1 MQAQFF
7 DKDGI
12 KIAIVPSDSEVAF
25 YAIGTLAGAK
35 YEKKEEAGF
44 AHFVEHMFFKGTQKY
59 NWNELNHLFA
69 RYGIMQNAAT
79 SQEDITVHVSF
90 PKDEFEQAISLT
102 NEIFFNSN
110 FPDQE
115 LETERKVILR
125 EKDMYDDDPNS
136 IFMEKGTNHYFAW
149 DIAHSALGTAETINS
164 ATREKLLQYLR
175 SNISLFE
182 NVAFVFSGNIDA
194 NKALNCILNS
204 IPFKSIYAEK
214 KERPATISAYWNDDA
229 FRTKRQDFRFTHE
242 KTIQTHV
249 ASVTEGINAL
259 DPTFPALKLAVSALG
274 SGMVSPLYTR
284 IREELGLCYYIS
296 SNAYS
301 IAYPDS
307 TIFSI
312 MSMTAPHQV
321 DLLIEEADRIC
332 EKLVG
337 DGIGEDLFICTKNPY
352 LCRMMRNMESSSSMG
367 YAILQPFLHGR
378 EMSAEEYIASY
389 KGVTLK
395 QCNEALE
402 MILSRPRHWMV
413 MNPETGAK

>member
-1 MQAQFF
+1 MQVQFF
-7 DKDGI
+7 NKDGI

-25 YAIGTLAGAK
+25 YAIGTLAGARF
-35 YEKKEEAGF
+35 ETKEEAGF

-59 NWNELNHLFA
+59 DWNELNHLFA

-79 SQEDITVHVSF
+79 SQENITVHASF
-90 PKDEFEQAISLT
+90 PKDESVQAISLI
-102 NEIFFNSN
+102 NEIFFNSI
-110 FPDQE
+110 FPEKE

-136 IFMEKGTNHYFAW
+136 IFMERGTNHYFAW
-149 DIAHSALGTAETINS
+149 DIAHSALGTTETINS
-164 ATREKLLQYLR
+164 AARENLLQYLKR
-175 SNISLFE
+175 NISLFE
-182 NVAFVFSGNIDA
+182 NVAFVFSGNIDG
-194 NKALNCILNS
+194 NKVLDCILNS
-204 IPFKSIYAEK
+204 IPFKSTYADK
-214 KERPATISAYWNDDA
+214 KERPTAKTAYWNDDA
-229 FRTKRQDFRFTHE
+229 FKIQRQDFRFSHE

-321 DLLIEEADRIC
+321 DLLIEESDRIC
-332 EKLVG
+332 EKLAKE
-337 DGIGEDLFICTKNPY
+337 GISEDLFICTKNPY

-367 YAILQPFLHGR
+367 YAILQPFLYGT
-378 EMSAEEYIASY
+378 EMTAEEYIAAY
-389 KGVTLK
+389 KEVTLK

-413 MNPETGAK
+413 MNPETVAK